1 MQVDPHIVALVATS
15 CGVGYL
21 MTYAGLGKSLLEL
34 RRPNRTCP
42 SCGRHLKARVCP
54 TCTSS

>member
-1 MQVDPHIVALVATS
+1 MHLDPHIVVLAATS

-21 MTYAGLGKSLLEL
+21 MTYAGLGKSLLER
-34 RRPNRTCP
+34 RRPNRICP

-54 TCTSS
+54 ACTSS